1 MWAAILAAEEK
12 LHPGASNRTYL
23 MIDAEA
29 ALGRNEPAFKD
40 MALLEQRHDPSL
52 IGIAMDP
59 VLSPL
64 HHDPRFGQLVASMGL
79 PPLSQ

>member
-23 MIDAEA
+23 MIDAET
-29 ALGRNEPAFKD
+29 ALGRNELAFKD
-40 MALLEQRHDPSL
+40 MTLLAQRHDPSL
-52 IGIAMDP
+52 IGVILDP

-64 HHDPRFGQLVASMGL
+64 HRDPRFGQLVASMGL
-79 PPLSQ
+79 PPLQQ